1 MKSLNGTAAGGNRD
15 DGRETETDTET
26 RGSMPAD
33 TNRRGST
40 IVGVL
45 AALVFIGIVVAAMV
59 KNTGAQSAASLGY
72 GSAMTMQS
80 TVNSGI
86 VATEGFFANNPTDGI
101 KFINDIKEGAEMF
114 LLNTDEKNKR
124 PLSSN
129 QFFSSKRSGAIKNNL
144 TTSGGNIKT
153 GFEVVAGKNAKGKGL
168 RSARVFYQFGNL
180 MEESTEGGPMGT
192 NAVFSAGPIN
202 NQDAGIAVKGG
213 GATFLGDVSFQNK
226 PSSFEEEA
234 YFGGVTKFPGQP
246 VAFTQNAWFMNVAVF
261 QGTATFKSDVYFNNT
276 SEFAQTSE
284 FKQLSYFMGAA
295 TFKGAATFTDL
306 ARFANN
312 AEFSTSATFNYDAY
326 FGMEAYFQGGSVTF
340 NGRVG
345 FDGTIKTNL
354 TMKSPNDR
362 DVYMNA
368 TFVTGYGGKLQGINI
383 PSQEVTF
390 SEKPSATDKA
400 RFINITHHNDGKAS
414 TGMTAV
420 AKLAGITSNATKM
433 KPPTPPTVEKRT
445 DPELS
450 TAPIYKASTL
460 QGGSVVIH
468 NASAVMTANN
478 GNIFDFTTLYN
489 AYQTFK
495 NKPETLYKGYMVIEV
510 NSDITFSSEPTVPFD
525 ANIIY
530 IIKDGITF
538 NAANKF
544 YKSSENSN
552 ASTLIYVGAGNA
564 TLEQFGTSGIFRGFI
579 YIDKE
584 NTAKNSLS
592 FPSTGSIIGAVHNFA
607 TKFPMGWNTGGSGS
621 MSITFSKE
629 VISSFATLYPCKENC
644 GSGGSGG
651 NGGNVVF
658 QNGKNSIEVKPLGFY
673 FY

>member
-1 MKSLNGTAAGGNRD
+1 VKAGFQV
-15 DGRETETDTET
+15 E
-26 RGSMPAD
+26 
-33 TNRRGST
+33 
-40 IVGVL
+40 
-45 AALVFIGIVVAAMV
+45 
-59 KNTGAQSAASLGY
+59 
-72 GSAMTMQS
+72 
-80 TVNSGI
+80 
-86 VATEGFFANNPTDGI
+86 
-101 KFINDIKEGAEMF
+101 
-114 LLNTDEKNKR
+114 
-124 PLSSN
+124 
-129 QFFSSKRSGAIKNNL
+129 
-144 TTSGGNIKT
+144 
-153 GFEVVAGKNAKGKGL
+153 AGKSPKGKGM
-168 RSARVFYQFGNL
+168 RTARVFYQFGNL

-192 NAVFSAGPIN
+192 NAVFSAGSIE

-213 GATFLGDVSFQNK
+213 GATFLGDVSFQNQ

-284 FKQLSYFMGAA
+284 FKQLSYFMGVA

-354 TMKSPNDR
+354 TMNSPNDR

-368 TFVTGYGGKLQGINI
+368 TFVNGYGGKLKGINI
-383 PSQEVTF
+383 LSQEVTF

-400 RFINITHHNDGKAS
+400 RFINITHHNGGNAS

-433 KPPTPPTVEKRT
+433 KLPTPPTVEKRT

-468 NASAVMTANN
+468 NAETAMTSN
-478 GNIFDFTTLYN
+478 GSTFDIVKLQQTYN
-489 AYQTFK
+489 TALT
-495 NKPETLYKGYMVIEV
+495 NKATLYKGTHMVIEV
-510 NSDITFSSEPTVPFD
+510 TSSIAFSSEPTEPFD

-530 IIKDGITF
+530 IIKDGGTLD
-538 NAANKF
+538 ASNKF

-552 ASTLIYVGAGNA
+552 ASTLIYVGADNA

-592 FPSTGSIIGAVHNFA
+592 FPKTGSIIGAVHNFA
-607 TKFPMGWNTGGSGS
+607 TKFPMGWNTGGSA

-629 VISSFATLYPCKENC
+629 VISNFATLYPCKENC

-651 NGGNVVF
+651 SGGNVVF